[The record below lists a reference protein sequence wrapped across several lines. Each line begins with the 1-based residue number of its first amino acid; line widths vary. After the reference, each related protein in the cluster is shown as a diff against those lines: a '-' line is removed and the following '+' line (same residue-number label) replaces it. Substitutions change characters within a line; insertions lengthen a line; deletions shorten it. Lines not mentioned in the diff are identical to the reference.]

1 MGQVVSIFMLGLL
14 PFTLFYV
21 LLRGFYA
28 LEDTRT
34 PFFITVAFS
43 AVLLVFVYPLF
54 YFAAAGG
61 EQIASIALSY
71 SISYWVGL
79 VIAWWI
85 LSRRLGGLES
95 QHTAWTL
102 AKLMLVSIIS
112 IVFMIGT
119 QLLLVTYVFEPGLT
133 DKFAVLIRVIVISI
147 VGFGVFFW
155 FAWLFKVTEV
165 SSIVR
170 MVTKRLR
177 RKSAS

>member
-1 MGQVVSIFMLGLL
+1 MGQVVSVFMLGLL

-43 AVLLVFVYPLF
+43 SVLLVLVYPLF
-54 YFAAAGG
+54 YLAAAGG
-61 EQIASIALSY
+61 VQIASIALAY

-85 LSRRLGGLES
+85 LARRLGGLES
-95 QHTAWTL
+95 RHTAWTL
-102 AKLMLVSIIS
+102 AKLMFVSIIS
-112 IVFMIGT
+112 IVFMVGT
-119 QLLLVTYVFEPGLT
+119 QLLLVTYIFEPGLSN
-133 DKFAVLIRVIVISI
+133 KVEVLIRVIVIST

-155 FAWLFKVTEV
+155 FAWLFKVSEV

-170 MVTKRLR
+170 WATKRLK